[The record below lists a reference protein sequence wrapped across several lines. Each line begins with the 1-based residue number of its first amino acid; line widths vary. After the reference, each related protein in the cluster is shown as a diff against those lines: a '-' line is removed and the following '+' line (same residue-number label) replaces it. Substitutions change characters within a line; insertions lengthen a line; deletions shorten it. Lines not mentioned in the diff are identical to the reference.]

1 MKLSI
6 NHGGICRAMGL
17 EAGLRYLK
25 EIGFD
30 SIDYT
35 FIEKGKQTVIFT
47 EDFRQRIADTAALL
61 KEIGLGCNETHSPIP
76 VSYGP
81 PTIHFGE
88 ALDESNPH
96 FMDMVYTLEASAL
109 LGATQSVY
117 HGLAVPDGGASD
129 QYMEFNRA
137 YFKALEP
144 YAKEYGVKIGIEN
157 LEKISGNL
165 YKVEWVDQL
174 LDLLDS
180 DQFYAHVDL
189 GHAAASETTPDAFL
203 RGLKRGRVKGLHFHD
218 FNTQEAHV
226 VPGLGVTDWDKVAV
240 ALAEIGY
247 EGDLTMEVSTHM
259 KFPRTLLPAALRFTA
274 ESGKIFIRKFEKAKE
289 NLTSNMPV
297 EG

>member
-1 MKLSI
+1 
-6 NHGGICRAMGL
+6 MGL

-30 SIDYT
+30 SVDYA
-35 FIEKGKQTVIFT
+35 FIGVGRKAVLFP
-47 EDFRQRIADTAALL
+47 EDFRQQMADTVSLL
-61 KEIGLGCNETHSPIP
+61 KEIGLECNVTHSPIP

-81 PTIHFGE
+81 PTVHFGE
-88 ALDESNPH
+88 TLDESNPH
-96 FMDMVYTLEASAL
+96 FMDMVHTLEASAL

-117 HGLAVPDGGASD
+117 HGLAVPQGGASKE
-129 QYMEFNRA
+129 YMEFNYA

-144 YAKEYGVKIGIEN
+144 YAREFGVKIGIEN
-157 LEKISGNL
+157 LEQISGNL
-165 YKVEWVDQL
+165 YKVEWLDRL

-203 RGLKRGRVKGLHFHD
+203 RSLKRGRVKGLHFHD

-240 ALAEIGY
+240 ALAETGY
-247 EGDLTMEVSTHM
+247 EGDLTMEVSTHTL
-259 KFPRTLLPAALRFTA
+259 FPENLMPAALKFVA
-274 ESGKIFIRKFEKAKE
+274 ESGKAFVRKFEREKAALQRSE
-289 NLTSNMPV
+289 N
-297 EG
+297 